1 MGFLLCILFFVL
13 YISTM
18 LKAIIFDLSEVLLRG
33 LLGTEDYLKETYGLE
48 IENSKWKIKELE
60 HFFHGQITEE
70 EYWAAVVKEYHLPL
84 SVDQLKAAVRS
95 NFKEIEGTRNIIIS
109 LKEKGY
115 KLGLLSV
122 HTKEWVEYCEEKLG
136 YHQLFDSTMYSF
148 EVSVSK
154 PDTKAYQLILEKLQI
169 QPNEGLFID
178 DTLIN
183 VEAASQLGIQALQF
197 FSASQLKKDIQNLGI
212 NMAKK

>member
-1 MGFLLCILFFVL
+1 
-13 YISTM
+13 M
-18 LKAIIFDLSEVLLRG
+18 LKAIIFDLSEVLLHG

-60 HFFHGQITEE
+60 LFFHGQITEE
-70 EYWAAVVKEYHLPL
+70 EYWAAVIKEYNLPL
-84 SVDQLKAAVRS
+84 NVDQLKAAVRS

-122 HTKEWVEYCEEKLG
+122 HTKEWVEYCEEKFG

-154 PDTKAYQLILEKLQI
+154 PDTKAYQLILEKLAI
-169 QPNEGLFID
+169 KPNECLFID
-178 DTLIN
+178 DTLVN
-183 VEAASQLGIQALQF
+183 VEAARQLGIQAVQF
-197 FSASQLKKDIQNLGI
+197 INAAQLKKDLANLGI
-212 NMAKK
+212 NTHL